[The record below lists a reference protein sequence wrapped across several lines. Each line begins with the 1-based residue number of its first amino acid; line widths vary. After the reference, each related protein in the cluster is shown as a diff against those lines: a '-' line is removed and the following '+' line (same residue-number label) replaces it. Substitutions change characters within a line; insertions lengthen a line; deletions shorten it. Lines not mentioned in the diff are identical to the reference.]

1 MKSILIIFTSI
12 VLVTTLSAQS
22 LFEMDNIATIEIYFP
37 QDNWNQLMID
47 NYETEEYLIADS
59 VIFNGSMISTKLSAT
74 FMIPIKITAFTAF
87 IIAYP
92 MIFYNIWTFVSP
104 GLYKQE
110 KIFTLVIFLLS
121 FVLFILAANFVY
133 FLVFPVIFK
142 FFIAMTPESIGL
154 MIDMTSYLEMIIGL
168 FIAFGIAF
176 QIPLLLIAS
185 VKFGLIKRD
194 AFKRN
199 RSYFFV
205 FFFFF
210 GAIFTPPD
218 ILSQLLLAVP
228 VYLLYE
234 LGILISKRWAAN

>member
-1 MKSILIIFTSI
+1 MCIR
-12 VLVTTLSAQS
+12 
-22 LFEMDNIATIEIYFP
+22 DR
-37 QDNWNQLMID
+37 
-47 NYETEEYLIADS
+47 
-59 VIFNGSMISTKLSAT
+59 
-74 FMIPIKITAFTAF
+74 
-87 IIAYP
+87 
-92 MIFYNIWTFVSP
+92 
-104 GLYKQE
+104 
-110 KIFTLVIFLLS
+110 
-121 FVLFILAANFVY
+121 FILAANFVY

-185 VKFGLIKRD
+185 VKFGLINRD

-205 FFFFF
+205 FAFIF

-218 ILSQLLLAVP
+218 ILSQLLLALP

-234 LGILISKRWAAN
+234 LGILISKMWATN